1 MCLEYRSVINL
12 LPKNNDKYINI
23 VPSLLHE
30 QCQTIE
36 KNVLKTVEK
45 SRIIEFALFCVTS
58 TAQLFDQG
66 DSLYREK
73 RIIIAWQYAIK
84 ILKQQTGEWSSNDRK
99 LKHSVNRWC
108 KTGCPCY
115 HITQFTLSLVEKKNT
130 LIARFCGDLLI

>member
-108 KTGCPCY
+108 KTGCPY
-115 HITQFTLSLVEKKNT
+115 L
-130 LIARFCGDLLI
+130 